1 MNTFLIL
8 RRAQYKGHARLVPE
22 LLSSKKGK
30 LITLTLKSGDI
41 GLMQLPLQSSIV
53 LGIHERER
61 EPVLIRTS
69 ILQNVIHRPSY
80 VELSL
85 RLEDYV
91 TEDARFKAYFKETY
105 REEKHTMVI
114 PLDDPQGHFLTGE
127 ELQTERWKE
136 VTETCAVSP
145 YYEECLFF
153 NPVRLGADQDYV
165 QIAIE
170 FYNPQLQEDH
180 NMAVKVLSKDRIAV
194 ESIKAERLGV
204 HTITVERERLGDVF
218 SLIGHPF
225 KQFGCIYE
233 IDEHDLTELV
243 AKPESPTT
251 ESTKGQNDVER
262 VTALADTPAVPVGW
276 LERLTLRLSELI
288 EDPQNL
294 LTVLRDHLA
303 VIAPEDTTLQSYL
316 GTLYEEIG
324 EYEKAYRVLKQVPVE
339 KMQDEAR
346 LAFLRVSNQLGASV
360 DYERV
365 IDFLDLG
372 RDDNI
377 RALAS
382 VVQNSVDNRA
392 HSVLRY
398 LLEENPPFDETG
410 IVCFLNDWQDDYQDP
425 NVICSIGEYLYLL
438 LDVNIAYYYLIS
450 KVSSNRELIRS
461 EALRTQVLDYA
472 TGCDSYPVELCLVLE
487 HELDTAISESDFAKW
502 ERVRSL
508 LPKLS
513 KPRAIELLEESA
525 CNANLGGMIGV
536 SLLLDLSRLLRESGR
551 TVETIQI
558 MEQATHLVG
567 SNSDLI
573 AAVQKEKEHI
583 HSCLQEM
590 EELTKFLIPAE
601 KASKERLRNQL
612 KGKRMVII
620 GGREQE
626 WAETLRQ
633 ELALERVDWKSS
645 ERNQRA
651 DYSQLEDSIRA
662 GGTDIIVLIYDK
674 VGHTG
679 LDSVKD
685 LAKRNKVAFIESKF
699 GYTSVLLALDRQYS
713 DLSA

>member
-1 MNTFLIL
+1 M
-8 RRAQYKGHARLVPE
+8 
-22 LLSSKKGK
+22 S
-30 LITLTLKSGDI
+30 
-41 GLMQLPLQSSIV
+41 LQ
-53 LGIHERER
+53 
-61 EPVLIRTS
+61 
-69 ILQNVIHRPSY
+69 
-80 VELSL
+80 
-85 RLEDYV
+85 LEDYV

-105 REEKHTMVI
+105 LEEKHTMVI
-114 PLDDPQGHFLTGE
+114 PLDDPEWHFLTGE
-127 ELQTERWKE
+127 ELQTKRWKE

-153 NPVRLGADQDYV
+153 NPVRLGADQDSV
-165 QIAIE
+165 QISIE
-170 FYNPQLQEDH
+170 FYNPQLKEDH
-180 NMAVKVLSKDRIAV
+180 NMAVKVLSKDGIAV
-194 ESIKAERLGV
+194 ESIKAERRGF
-204 HTITVERERLGDVF
+204 HTISVERKRLGDVF
-218 SLIGHPF
+218 SLVGHPF

-243 AKPESPTT
+243 AKRESSTT
-251 ESTKGQNDVER
+251 GSIKEQKDVAK
-262 VTALADTPAVPVGW
+262 VAVYQGTSAVPVGW

-288 EDPQNL
+288 QDPQTL

-303 VIAPEDTTLQSYL
+303 VIAPEDDTLQSYL
-316 GTLYEEIG
+316 GTLYEETG
-324 EYEKAYRVLKQVPVE
+324 EYGKAYQVLKQVPVE

-346 LAFLRVSNQLGASV
+346 LAFLRASNQLGASV

-410 IVCFLNDWQDDYQDP
+410 IVCFLSDWQDDYQDP
-425 NVICSIGEYLYLL
+425 NLICSIGEYLYLL
-438 LDVNIAYYYLIS
+438 LDVNIAYHYLIS
-450 KVSSNRELIRS
+450 KVSSNRTLIKS

-472 TGCDSYPVELCLVLE
+472 TGCESYPVELCLVLE
-487 HELDTAISESDFAKW
+487 YELDTAISESDFVKW

-513 KPRAIELLEESA
+513 KPRVVELLEESA
-525 CNANLGGMIGV
+525 FNANLGGTIGV
-536 SLLLDLSRLLRESGR
+536 SLLLELSRLLRESGR

-558 MEQATHLVG
+558 MEQAVNLVG
-567 SNSDLI
+567 SNSDLL

-583 HSCLQEM
+583 HNSLQEM
-590 EELTKFLIPAE
+590 EELTKFLVPAE
-601 KASKERLRNQL
+601 KASKERLRKHL

-620 GGREQE
+620 GGQEQE

-633 ELALERVDWKSS
+633 ELALERLDWKSS
-645 ERNQRA
+645 ERNQRT

-662 GGTDIIVLIYDK
+662 GGTDTIVLIYDK
-674 VGHTG
+674 VGHAG

-685 LAKRNKVAFIESKF
+685 LAKRNNVAFIESKL
-699 GYTSVLLALDRQYS
+699 GYTWVLLALDRQYS